1 LANFGGVSGYSGTR
15 GSRSIG
21 RGIQRVT
28 RIDKT
33 LIVLSEQEVKRI
45 ASVVARED
53 SIEALRVMK
62 EVLAKRIELILKKRC
77 K

>member
-1 LANFGGVSGYSGTR
+1 M
-15 GSRSIG
+15 
-21 RGIQRVT
+21 T

-62 EVLAKRIELILKKRC
+62 EVLARRIELILKKRC
-77 K
+77 R